1 MWENKIGSRPVST
14 LYLFAC
20 WLKTHAE
27 ISFQI
32 KNDKFIKKTISL
44 VSSGNKKLPYH
55 SSSDTEKMV
64 DISFWIHM
72 KLYISRFISIWMIKM
87 IKTILNENYDPIC
100 TILEPICTI

>member
-55 SSSDTEKMV
+55 SSSDTEYIV
-64 DISFWIHM
+64 LDPYETIYFSF
-72 KLYISRFISIWMIKM
+72 YINMDDKNDKDNIKRE
-87 IKTILNENYDPIC
+87 L
-100 TILEPICTI
+100 